1 MTLLH
6 ITNDFSGSTVYKNL
20 ISHLDSLG
28 VRQIV
33 YTPVKHQGLVGKN
46 HVQLK
51 VPGSEIIYDKILNK
65 HLDRLFYRRKI
76 KKIIT
81 HIENR
86 IDITEVDQIHAHT
99 WYSDGGVAYLLSK
112 KHRIPYVVTVRNS
125 DLNVFYRYLI
135 HERTIGRKI
144 LENAK
149 KITLISAVYKIRLA
163 ELLTN
168 NTSSQKLNDKMT
180 VIPNG
185 VDPYWINNKV
195 TERSL
200 VLTSEKPVE
209 ILYVGKFDKGKNV
222 FNLIRAIRHLND
234 EKMNCQL
241 VLVGGGGDDQNR
253 VMRCVEN
260 YTFVRY
266 LGVQYD
272 RDKLREIFRNADI
285 FAMPSKAETFGLVY
299 IEALLQGIPVIY
311 TKGEGIDG
319 FYDNSIGE
327 KVVSTSPKEIANCI
341 RKIISKYGEYDFN
354 PAEIAQAHDWTAIGK
369 RYLQLYCV

>member
-1 MTLLH
+1 
-6 ITNDFSGSTVYKNL
+6 
-20 ISHLDSLG
+20 
-28 VRQIV
+28 
-33 YTPVKHQGLVGKN
+33 
-46 HVQLK
+46 
-51 VPGSEIIYDKILNK
+51 
-65 HLDRLFYRRKI
+65 
-76 KKIIT
+76 
-81 HIENR
+81 
-86 IDITEVDQIHAHT
+86 TEVGQIHAHT

-149 KITLISAVYKIRLA
+149 KITFISAVYKIRLA

-341 RKIISKYGEYDFN
+341 RKIISKYGEY
-354 PAEIAQAHDWTAIGK
+354 
-369 RYLQLYCV
+369 